1 MKYRRIV
8 LSLPIVLFGVPT
20 VRAQVT
26 LDAAKINCKEFLLGK
41 FGASTTSV
49 ANWLNGY
56 YHGKAGT
63 TIVET
68 RSMSQNGDKLAR
80 FCRKNP
86 DMAVMEAAKNALGMD
101 K

>member
-1 MKYRRIV
+1 MKYRRVV
-8 LSLPIVLFGVPT
+8 LLLPIVLLGVPT

-26 LDAAKINCKEFLLGK
+26 VDAAKINCREFLTGK

-56 YHGKAGT
+56 YHGKSGT
-63 TIVET
+63 TIIET
-68 RSMSQNGDKLAR
+68 RAMAQNGDKLAR

-86 DMAVMEAAKNALGMD
+86 DMAVMDAAKNALGLD